1 MKTARKRF
9 RLQLILMFA
18 LTLLLTWSFVAY
30 ELFRSRTQYLQEAN
44 VRTYVQ
50 SQVFAEYS
58 QSVVRRLNEV
68 LLDMRNDWNGNWT
81 EFAEIVRRR
90 QEILQDI
97 SFQIAVIDKDG
108 MMLFSNLS
116 KPNERVDLSQRE
128 HFRVH
133 RDSPEADALFI
144 SKPLKGKVSGKWSLQ
159 FTRPIFRDGKFD
171 GVLVVSVSPDQF
183 TALAKKLNVSEDGA
197 VTVLRDSGEVMAR
210 YPSMESILGNVI
222 DNSFLSLSS
231 TPSLAGNYRRVA
243 KVDGVERIYGYFRIP
258 EYQLTFLVGESVK
271 NVLIPYE
278 SHRNTVLGTALVIS
292 LCASFLFSLL
302 FKALNA
308 RDGIQ
313 EQLVEREA
321 ILRQSQEVGQIGSF
335 SLDIAGK
342 TFECS
347 ETMNAIFGL
356 PAEFNK
362 TYANWLEMIAPEFRE
377 SVDKAMAEA
386 IEEHSRFSYEYKIVR
401 PADGRECWIQT
412 VGELKQGELSQARHL
427 VGIVLDTSERR
438 MREEELLKAKEMAE
452 AANIA
457 KSLFLASMS
466 HEIRTPMNGILGM
479 TELAL
484 DSNLNREQRQ
494 YLNLIKSSADSLL
507 TIIDDILDSSKIE
520 AGKLVLENVV
530 FDLATMLDDAVKT
543 LVIPAEQKGLELVA
557 DTDVDSGSILV
568 GDPVRIRQILFNVV
582 GNAIKFT
589 ESGEVVIQVR
599 QEALSGSSG
608 SEVMLHFKV
617 TDTGIGIAE
626 TKIASIFDSF
636 SQADNSITRKY
647 GGTGLGLSISS
658 RLVSLMH
665 GHIWVESELGHGST
679 FHFTI
684 RVSKGG
690 ASQMLPTVRLPDCNV
705 LVVDDST
712 ANRQFLADSFL
723 KMGIHPVCAETAR
736 EALDEVRRAQ
746 RSGNAYDLVLL
757 DAHMPVMD
765 GFALQ
770 KEIAETIP
778 PLAAKVIMMIS
789 AGIRGDAE
797 RCRMAGVELYMTKPV
812 RLADLRDALAL
823 ALDIDSGSS
832 ASSLPDPNAASMP
845 SPKKLSVLLAED
857 NLINQQL
864 AVRLLEKSGHS
875 VRVCDNGKD
884 ALSLTE
890 TEKFDVV
897 LMDVQM
903 PVMDGIEACKAIR
916 EREAKQGG
924 HLPVIAM
931 TANVMEG
938 DRERCLAA
946 GMDDYL
952 SKPIQAK
959 KLMDCIEDV
968 LNSGKIY
975 RHVNTHLD
983 DTLLVLPEFDYGKAL
998 EKTDAEVLDIVGKLA
1013 LTNIPAQLVDIESAL
1028 GSGQMSDL
1036 QRAAHTLK
1044 GVIGYF
1050 GATPIIEY
1058 AKKIELSARQGELAA
1073 AQRHFQLLEA
1083 ETKKFLVH
1091 LTNMLEKREC

>member
-1 MKTARKRF
+1 MKKARKRF
-9 RLQLILMFA
+9 RLQLTLMFA

-58 QSVVRRLNEV
+58 QSVVRRINEV
-68 LLDMRNDWNGNWT
+68 LLDIRGDWNGNWT
-81 EFAEIVRRR
+81 EFADIVRRR

-97 SFQIAVIDKDG
+97 SFQVAVIDQDG
-108 MMLFSNLS
+108 MMQFSNLS
-116 KPNERVDLSQRE
+116 KPNEKVDLSQRE

-133 RDSPEADALFI
+133 RDSPETDALFI

-159 FTRPIFRDGKFD
+159 FTRPIFRQGKFD

-183 TALAKKLNVSEDGA
+183 TALAKKLNMSEGGA

-210 YPSMESILGNVI
+210 YPSMESSLGKVI

-243 KVDGVERIYGYFRIP
+243 KVDGVERIYGFFRIP
-258 EYQLTFLVGESVK
+258 EYQLTFLVGESVES
-271 NVLIPYE
+271 VLMPYLT
-278 SHRNTVLGTALVIS
+278 HRNMVLGTALAIS

-302 FKALNA
+302 FKALKA
-308 RDGIQ
+308 RDSIQ

-335 SLDIAGK
+335 SLDVARK
-342 TFECS
+342 SFECS
-347 ETMNAIFGL
+347 DTMNAIFGL
-356 PAEFNK
+356 PAEFKK
-362 TYANWLEMIAPEFRE
+362 TYANWLEMVAPEFRE
-377 SVDKAMAEA
+377 AFGRTMTEA
-386 IEEHSRFSYEYKIVR
+386 IEQHARFSYEYKIVR

-412 VGELKQGELSQARHL
+412 VGELKQGEADHPMHL
-427 VGIVLDTSERR
+427 VGMVLDTSERR
-438 MREEELLKAKEMAE
+438 LREEELLKAKEMAE

-530 FDLATMLDDAVKT
+530 FDLPTMLDDAVRT

-557 DTDVDSGSILV
+557 DTDVDSRHTLI

-599 QEALSGSSG
+599 QDVLPGG
-608 SEVMLHFKV
+608 EVLLHFKV
-617 TDTGIGIAE
+617 TDTGIGIE
-626 TKIASIFDSF
+626 QSKIASIFDSF

-658 RLVSLMH
+658 RLVEMMN
-665 GHIWVESELGHGST
+665 GRIWVESELGHGST
-679 FHFTI
+679 FHFVI
-684 RVSKGG
+684 RLIKGG
-690 ASQMLPTVRLPDCNV
+690 ESKLPSLLRLPECKIM
-705 LVVDDST
+705 VVDDST
-712 ANRQFLADSFL
+712 ANRQCLADSLL
-723 KMGIHPVCAETAR
+723 KMGIQAVCAETAQ
-736 EALDEVRRAQ
+736 EALNELLRAQ
-746 RSGNAYDLVLL
+746 RSGNAYDLILM
-757 DAHMPVMD
+757 DAHMPGMD
-765 GFALQ
+765 GFALR
-770 KEIAETIP
+770 KKMTDIMP
-778 PLAAKVIMMIS
+778 PLATKVIMMIS
-789 AGIRGDAE
+789 AGIRGDAD
-797 RCRMAGVELYMTKPV
+797 RCRMAGVEFYISKPV
-812 RLADLRDALAL
+812 RLPDLRSTMVS
-823 ALDIDSGSS
+823 ALDIDSDSE
-832 ASSLPDPNAASMP
+832 AYPEQAENLEPQLV
-845 SPKKLSVLLAED
+845 KRLSILLAED

-864 AVRLLEKSGHS
+864 AVRLLEKFGHI

-884 ALSLTE
+884 ALSLIE
-890 TEKFDVV
+890 TKKFDVV

-903 PVMDGIEACKAIR
+903 PVMDGIEACLAIR
-916 EREAKQGG
+916 AREELLGG

-952 SKPIQAK
+952 SKPIQSK
-959 KLMDCIEDV
+959 KLMDCIQAVLNGNRISQLLDVHSGDV
-968 LNSGKIY
+968 LQVS
-975 RHVNTHLD
+975 
-983 DTLLVLPEFDYGKAL
+983 PEFDYEKAL
-998 EKTDAEVLDIVGKLA
+998 EKTDAEVLDIVGVLA
-1013 LTNIPAQLVDIESAL
+1013 LTNIPAQVADIASAL
-1028 GSGQMSDL
+1028 DASQLTDL

-1050 GATPIIEY
+1050 GATPIVEY
-1058 AKKIELSARQGELAA
+1058 AKRIEFSAKQGELEA
-1073 AQRHFQLLEA
+1073 AQQHFQLLQQEIR
-1083 ETKKFLVH
+1083 KFLMH
-1091 LTNMLEKREC
+1091 LTNKLGKHEC

>member
-9 RLQLILMFA
+9 RRQLILMFA

-58 QSVVRRLNEV
+58 QSVVRRINEV
-68 LLDMRNDWNGNWT
+68 LLDMRNDWNGNWA
-81 EFAEIVRRR
+81 EFADVVRRR

-97 SFQIAVIDKDG
+97 SFQVAVIDKDG
-108 MMLFSNLS
+108 MMQFSNLS
-116 KPNERVDLSQRE
+116 KPNEKVDLSQRE

-133 RDSPEADALFI
+133 HDSPETDALFI

-159 FTRPIFRDGKFD
+159 FTRPILRQGKFD

-183 TALAKKLNVSEDGA
+183 TALAKKLNMSEGGA

-210 YPSMESILGNVI
+210 YPSMESVLGKVI
-222 DNSFLSLSS
+222 DNSFLGLSS

-258 EYQLTFLVGESVK
+258 EYQLTFLVGESVES
-271 NVLIPYE
+271 VLMPFAT
-278 SHRNTVLGTALVIS
+278 HRNMVLGTALVIS

-321 ILRQSQEVGQIGSF
+321 ILRQSQEAGQIGSF
-335 SLDIAGK
+335 SLDIARK
-342 TFECS
+342 IFECS
-347 ETMNAIFGL
+347 DTMNAIFGL
-356 PAEFNK
+356 PTEFEK
-362 TYANWLEMIAPEFRE
+362 TYANWLEMIVPEFRE
-377 SVDKAMAEA
+377 AVGKAMSAA
-386 IEEHSRFSYEYKIVR
+386 IEQHTRFSYEYKIVR
-401 PADGRECWIQT
+401 PLDGRECWIQT
-412 VGELKQGELSQARHL
+412 VGEIKRGSADQARHL
-427 VGIVLDTSERR
+427 VGIVLDTTERR
-438 MREEELLKAKEMAE
+438 MHEEELLKAKEMAE
-452 AANIA
+452 AANTA

-494 YLNLIKSSADSLL
+494 YLDLIKSSADSLL

-520 AGKLVLENVV
+520 AGKLILDHVV

-557 DTDVDSGSILV
+557 DTDIDSRHTLI

-599 QEALSGSSG
+599 QEVVPGG
-608 SEVMLHFKV
+608 EVLLHFKV
-617 TDTGIGIAE
+617 TDTGIGIE
-626 TKIASIFDSF
+626 QSKIASIFDSF

-658 RLVSLMH
+658 RLVEMMR
-665 GHIWVESELGHGST
+665 GRIWVESELGHGST
-679 FHFTI
+679 FHFVI
-684 RVSKGG
+684 RLNKGG
-690 ASQMLPTVRLPDCNV
+690 ESRLPSLLRLPERKF

-723 KMGIHPVCAETAR
+723 KMGIQAVCAETAQ
-736 EALDEVRRAQ
+736 EALGEMLRAQ
-746 RSGNAYDLVLL
+746 RSGNAYDLILI
-757 DAHMPVMD
+757 DAHMPGMD

-770 KEIAETIP
+770 KKMAETMP
-778 PLAAKVIMMIS
+778 TLAAKVIMMIS
-789 AGIRGDAE
+789 AGIRGDAD
-797 RCRMAGVELYMTKPV
+797 RCRMAGIEFYMSKPV
-812 RLADLRDALAL
+812 RLPDLRSTLVS
-823 ALDIDSGSS
+823 ALDMDSDNVADSEQ
-832 ASSLPDPNAASMP
+832 AENPAPSSL
-845 SPKKLSVLLAED
+845 KRLSILLAED

-864 AVRLLEKSGHS
+864 AVRLLEKSGHR
-875 VRVCDNGKD
+875 VKVCDNGQD
-884 ALSLTE
+884 ALSLVE

-903 PVMDGIEACKAIR
+903 PVMDGIEACLAIR
-916 EREAKQGG
+916 AREELRGG

-952 SKPIQAK
+952 SKPIQSK
-959 KLMDCIEDV
+959 KLMDCIEAVLSGHRISQLLDDHSGDV
-968 LNSGKIY
+968 LQ
-975 RHVNTHLD
+975 
-983 DTLLVLPEFDYGKAL
+983 VLPEFDYAKAL

-1013 LTNIPAQLVDIESAL
+1013 LTNIPAQLAEIASAL
-1028 GSGQMSDL
+1028 HASHLSDL

-1044 GVIGYF
+1044 GVMGYF
-1050 GATPIIEY
+1050 GATPIVEY
-1058 AKKIELSARQGELAA
+1058 AKRIELSAKQGELEV
-1073 AQRHFQLLEA
+1073 AQRHFQLLEV
-1083 ETKKFLVH
+1083 ETRKFLVH
-1091 LTNMLEKREC
+1091 LTDKLGKHEC